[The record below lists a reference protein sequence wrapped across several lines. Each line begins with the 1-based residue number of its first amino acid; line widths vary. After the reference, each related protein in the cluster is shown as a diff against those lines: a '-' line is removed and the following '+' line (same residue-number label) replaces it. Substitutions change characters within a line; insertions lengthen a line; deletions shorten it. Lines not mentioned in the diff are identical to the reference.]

1 MKKLLLSLFVISLI
15 SCQPSKEQKPSPNMD
30 FGGWSG
36 ISDDHSKE
44 SLMAREFNEYYVTNT
59 FQKGASMISDDA
71 DEFFF
76 NNDKVTKQGWLDG
89 ASAHH
94 NYFDNISNDKIQ
106 PYNLTTTRYDNG
118 QVWTL
123 CWFIWT
129 GKGKYTETEAQIL
142 VHYGFRWK
150 DDKIVAAYHFFDP
163 TPINNEIAAASE
175 N

>member
-1 MKKLLLSLFVISLI
+1 M
-15 SCQPSKEQKPSPNMD
+15 E

-76 NNDKVTKQGWLDG
+76 NNDIVTKQGWLDG

-106 PYNLTTTRYDNG
+106 PYNLTTTR
-118 QVWTL
+118 
-123 CWFIWT
+123 
-129 GKGKYTETEAQIL
+129 
-142 VHYGFRWK
+142 
-150 DDKIVAAYHFFDP
+150 
-163 TPINNEIAAASE
+163 
-175 N
+175 